1 MRKTQ
6 PITDVERLS
15 ELVKLAVDEAR
26 KLDPDA
32 YFPNAAK
39 WHEPMGESEGN
50 GVRCH
55 VCLGGAVIAGRGLAD
70 DFEDVTPGM
79 VAAKESR
86 GDMTRN
92 DAIYNRLVALDS
104 VRQGLYHSAA
114 RWFQPDPSIALDS
127 RSATRSTAF
136 SRHSTATFAVGTL
149 SGCSSTTLSSAL
161 SRRCR
166 RPASD
171 VAAQHSGPGSR

>member
-1 MRKTQ
+1 MTKTQ
-6 PITDVERLS
+6 PITHVERLS
-15 ELVKLAVDEAR
+15 ELVKLAVDDAR

-39 WHEPMGESEGN
+39 WHEPMGQGEGN

-114 RWFQPDPSIALDS
+114 RWFQPAPSIALDS
-127 RSATRSTAF
+127 RL
-136 SRHSTATFAVGTL
+136 GD
-149 SGCSSTTLSSAL
+149 AL
-161 SRRCR
+161 NRIQPPQHRDFR
-166 RPASD
+166 GWDPLGLFLDDLEQRVIPALQ
-171 VAAQHSGPGSR
+171 AAGI